1 MSIFDKFEFR
11 SIKSDEAGQAAK
23 IEQICFPP
31 NEACS
36 EEHIRERVAEAP
48 ELFLV
53 AVDKQTGR
61 LAGFLNGLATNEQKF
76 RDEFFLDVS
85 LFEPDGKNVMLLGL
99 DVLPDYRRQG
109 MAKELVSQYASREK
123 KNGRDTLTLTCLD
136 AMVEMYKKM
145 GFVDNGMADS
155 TWGGEEWHEMAY
167 NITD

>member
-11 SIKSDEAGQAAK
+11 SIKPDEAGQAAK

-85 LFEPDGKNVMLLGL
+85 LFEPDGKM
-99 DVLPDYRRQG
+99 
-109 MAKELVSQYASREK
+109 
-123 KNGRDTLTLTCLD
+123 
-136 AMVEMYKKM
+136 
-145 GFVDNGMADS
+145 
-155 TWGGEEWHEMAY
+155 
-167 NITD
+167 